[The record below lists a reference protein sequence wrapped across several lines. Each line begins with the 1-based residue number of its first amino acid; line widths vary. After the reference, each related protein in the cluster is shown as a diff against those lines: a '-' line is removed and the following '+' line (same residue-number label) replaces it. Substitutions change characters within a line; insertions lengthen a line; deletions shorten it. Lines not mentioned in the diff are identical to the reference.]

1 MSFSRDLYRYFLS
14 ILTKRPS
21 RFGWLIKDKLAGS
34 GRLMTKSQ
42 LVWVTKNGIKSVFAI
57 REYPLPQSWFPPAF
71 GIDYKHLKAGKLRSS
86 PVDELDEAVDY
97 IEDEIKKSKPVLVHC
112 NGGSGR
118 TGTLLAAY
126 IMKKEG
132 ISADQAIRKVKE
144 VRGRRIRRKK
154 QLDILRDYEKY
165 LQLKN

>member
-1 MSFSRDLYRYFLS
+1 M
-14 ILTKRPS
+14 
-21 RFGWLIKDKLAGS
+21 
-34 GRLMTKSQ
+34 
-42 LVWVTKNGIKSVFAI
+42 
-57 REYPLPQSWFPPAF
+57 
-71 GIDYKHLKAGKLRSS
+71 
-86 PVDELDEAVDY
+86 
-97 IEDEIKKSKPVLVHC
+97 HC

-132 ISADQAIRKVKE
+132 ISADQAIRKVME

-154 QLDILRDYEKY
+154 QLDILRDYEKF

>member
-1 MSFSRDLYRYFLS
+1 
-14 ILTKRPS
+14 
-21 RFGWLIKDKLAGS
+21 
-34 GRLMTKSQ
+34 MTKSQ
-42 LVWVTKNGIKSVFAI
+42 FAWVTRNGIKSVFTI
-57 REYPLPQSWFPPAF
+57 REYPLPQSWLPPGF
-71 GIDYKHLKAGKLRSS
+71 GIDYKHLKVENCRA
-86 PVDELDEAVDY
+86 PPIDELDDAVDY
-97 IEDEIKKSKPVLVHC
+97 IEDEIKNGKPVLVHC

-126 IMKKEG
+126 IMKKECL
-132 ISADQAIRKVKE
+132 SADQAIRKVKE